1 MTIGTFDSLCRMSG
15 LLLIQ
20 YRGNP
25 ERLPIGNETTRLA
38 GSGIYYHFD
47 YVGAPRDYKC
57 ADDPSLLH

>member
-1 MTIGTFDSLCRMSG
+1 MTFSV
-15 LLLIQ
+15 LLTL

-57 ADDPSLLH
+57 TILPPIAH